1 MHAVLITFQSSA
13 SLDDLAAPSTE
24 YARALQAVPGFV
36 SKTWLGDG
44 ETLGGFH
51 LFTDRH
57 AAEAYLESEMVA
69 GLTANAAFS
78 GFAIRHCAAREELTG
93 MTGSPQLAA
102 R

>member
-1 MHAVLITFQSSA
+1 
-13 SLDDLAAPSTE
+13 
-24 YARALQAVPGFV
+24 VPGFV
-36 SKTWLGDG
+36 SKTWLRDG

-57 AAEAYLESEMVA
+57 ATDAYLASEMVA
-69 GLTANAAFS
+69 GLTANAAFP
-78 GFAIRHCAAREELTG
+78 GFAIRHGAVLEELSG